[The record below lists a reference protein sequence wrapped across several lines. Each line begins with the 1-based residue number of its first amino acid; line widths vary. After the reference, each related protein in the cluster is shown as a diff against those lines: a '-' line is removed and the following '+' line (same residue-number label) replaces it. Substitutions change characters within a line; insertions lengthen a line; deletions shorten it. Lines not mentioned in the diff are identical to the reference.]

1 MYTHHQPKHLNTE
14 RWRQHWS
21 SCYNQISCWKLLSPG
36 IYINACL
43 MSIIHPNI
51 IADQMNPLMATVL
64 LDGRTIHVQHLRN
77 SSGNGLMN
85 LNWPLNSSDPKSVE
99 HQISWASVGCARAK
113 SHPCRGPPWIVLG
126 SRYIQWTLS
135 WIEIWGIQSPGW
147 HFELSVTFL
156 WSLLS
161 SFCSDAAALS
171 CWEATAMEEW
181 VVLLKEASRWRLRLK
196 VSQQNVALSQDDQC
210 YLFHL
215 LLVLILW
222 RLVGCTHVKKHTN
235 KHKTTTNT
243 QILDK

>member
-113 SHPCRGPPWIVLG
+113 SHPCRGAPMDRSWLKVHPMDAQLDWDLRKSESRLTLWALCHVPLVAPEQFLQWCSCIVLLG
-126 SRYIQWTLS
+126 GHCHGGVSGASQRGVQVKAKTQGFPAERGIVTS
-135 WIEIWGIQSPGW
+135 WSMLFISLVIGFNLVAVGW
-147 HFELSVTFL
+147 MYT
-156 WSLLS
+156 
-161 SFCSDAAALS
+161 C
-171 CWEATAMEEW
+171 
-181 VVLLKEASRWRLRLK
+181 
-196 VSQQNVALSQDDQC
+196 
-210 YLFHL
+210 
-215 LLVLILW
+215 
-222 RLVGCTHVKKHTN
+222 
-235 KHKTTTNT
+235 
-243 QILDK
+243 